1 MSSRDLSTSDE
12 DGSEPASAEVHFAL
26 VITRMLET
34 VQNHPEHMRQVV
46 YDLARYKLD
55 EQLPHSNTRDFPR
68 AKQALET
75 AIRGVEEFS
84 RQQVSVPL
92 PSAPQLPGSGLSAAR
107 QPQFQ
112 ELPPAA
118 KPLELDRG
126 PLRAIRSFSSI
137 TTRIAIFLLLVGA
150 AVLAMGRERIA
161 FLGTHLLRDGQPAVA
176 TSPAPVA
183 VTAQPSPTA
192 APRSPLRPTDYGVY
206 AVVGD
211 RSLAELSQ
219 LPGRP
224 PDIRVAISA
233 AFKVPNQAALPNG
246 HPKFIVFRRDSLN
259 NGLERAEIRVI
270 ARIAREFSAEATGK
284 KLGDSDEAWVIRNFS
299 YPFRVSPLPD
309 SSEMYE
315 LHGEDP
321 MLELPPGRYALI
333 LKNQAYYFRVDGD
346 IVDPRQCIERVVATN
361 GTFYSGCKKQ

>member
-1 MSSRDLSTSDE
+1 
-12 DGSEPASAEVHFAL
+12 
-26 VITRMLET
+26 MLET
-34 VQNHPEHMRQVV
+34 VQSHPEHMRQIV

-55 EQLPHSNTRDFPR
+55 EQATTSSPQDVQR

-84 RQQVSVPL
+84 RQQVGIPL
-92 PSAPQLPGSGLSAAR
+92 QSAQQLSGSGLSDAYRSWAR
-107 QPQFQ
+107 

-118 KPLELDRG
+118 THTIVELDRRLLG
-126 PLRAIRSFSSI
+126 ASGSFWSIARRA
-137 TTRIAIFLLLVGA
+137 AILLLLVGTA
-150 AVLAMGRERIA
+150 AFVVHQRERLA
-161 FLGTHLLRDGQPAVA
+161 SLGNGLQREGQPAIA
-176 TSPAPVA
+176 ASPAPVTA
-183 VTAQPSPTA
+183 ATAQSARTA
-192 APRSPLRPTDYGVY
+192 PQRSPLRPTDYGVY
-206 AVVGD
+206 AVVD
-211 RSLAELSQ
+211 DQSLAELPL

-233 AFKVPNQAALPNG
+233 AFKMPDQAALPNG

-259 NGLERAEIRVI
+259 NSLERAEIRVV

-284 KLGDSDEAWVIRNFS
+284 KLGDSEEAWVIRNFS

-315 LHGEDP
+315 LHSEDP
-321 MLELPPGRYALI
+321 ALELPPGRYALI
-333 LKNQAYYFRVDGD
+333 LKNQAYYFRVGGD

-361 GTFYSGCKKQ
+361 GTFYSACKKP